1 MKYKLIK
8 EYPGS
13 AELGSIAL
21 PYGSFN
27 TDAAHY
33 IVPHP
38 KCENADLAI
47 SKSHVEENPEYW
59 EKVEDNIWWVVFEQE
74 HIQDDK
80 VYFKAWTPCKIECI
94 PNVLATHRYFFKTKE
109 EAEYFI
115 LTNKPC
121 LSYNDVSDF
130 AINFDEIGVYYKVY
144 TEKLKEI
151 IKSRL

>member
-13 AELGSIAL
+13 AELGTEVES
-21 PYGSFN
+21 N
-27 TDAAHY
+27 
-33 IVPHP
+33 
-38 KCENADLAI
+38 
-47 SKSHVEENPEYW
+47 SKSSSSYFYRSGDKRICVFNDHVEENPEYW
-59 EKVEDNIWWVVFEQE
+59 EKVEQNIYYVV
-74 HIQDDK
+74 
-80 VYFKAWTPCKIECI
+80 IEDI
-94 PNVLATHRYFFKTKE
+94 FNHGNGFHRPYEIHNVETLFPEDIEENLWGSVKKNIFKTKE

-130 AINFDEIGVYYKVY
+130 AINFDETGVYYKVY